1 MVYGII
7 HQAGGAIEVE
17 SKVGFGTQFKI
28 LFPRISKTDS
38 QENSVDNHGVP
49 RGQETILLAEDEEAV
64 RRLTTTALSML
75 GYKILQADSGRTAIE
90 MAESYPGTIDLL
102 LTDVVMPELGGRM
115 LADAVRKL
123 RPNVRVLYMS
133 GYMDDAVVR
142 QGIETSKDA
151 FIQKPL
157 TQSTLAKKVRLVL
170 DAES

>member
-1 MVYGII
+1 
-7 HQAGGAIEVE
+7 
-17 SKVGFGTQFKI
+17 
-28 LFPRISKTDS
+28 
-38 QENSVDNHGVP
+38 
-49 RGQETILLAEDEEAV
+49 
-64 RRLTTTALSML
+64 ML